1 MFWRLFATYLLL
13 VAAVVGLVG
22 IALYQRAEVL
32 FYESVQEVAAIVVV
46 VLGLAAGAAY
56 LLARRF
62 TRPLQ
67 ALMDGARRIAAG
79 DFQHQIRSRGPRELA
94 ALAEAFNAMSR
105 RLAETFNLLEHDR
118 EQLRAILSGMV
129 EGVVAI
135 DEQHRIVFAN
145 QRAGELLGFDRK
157 AVVHQSLEQAL
168 RQPGLLEI
176 IQKGLAASEPY
187 REELE
192 WKGPPPRSLRVYVS
206 RFQGHG
212 MPGAVIVLHDTTE
225 LRQAERLRQDFVAN
239 VSHELKTP
247 LAVIKSSVET
257 LVDGAAEEPESRHLF
272 LQQIVREADRLE
284 ELIKDLLSLA
294 RIESG
299 HLRLEPQAIP
309 LERAISECLERH
321 HPRAESKTL
330 TLVEKPPKDGP
341 ADLAVWADP
350 DALRQVLDNLVDNAI
365 KYTPNGGRITIRWSG
380 TADTVSFEVEDT
392 GVGIPAA
399 DLPRVFERFYRVD
412 KARSRAVG
420 GTGLGLAIVKHLVQA
435 MKGQVRASSTVGK
448 GTTFRVTLPRALP
461 LTAPPPAERSRDR
474 TSESTV
480 ERTAERPGERTSERI
495 ADRPSDLSAE
505 QPAGQ
510 SPTTAPV

>member
-1 MFWRLFATYLLL
+1 
-13 VAAVVGLVG
+13 
-22 IALYQRAEVL
+22 
-32 FYESVQEVAAIVVV
+32 
-46 VLGLAAGAAY
+46 
-56 LLARRF
+56 
-62 TRPLQ
+62 
-67 ALMDGARRIAAG
+67 
-79 DFQHQIRSRGPRELA
+79 
-94 ALAEAFNAMSR
+94 
-105 RLAETFNLLEHDR
+105 
-118 EQLRAILSGMV
+118 
-129 EGVVAI
+129 
-135 DEQHRIVFAN
+135 
-145 QRAGELLGFDRK
+145 
-157 AVVHQSLEQAL
+157 
-168 RQPGLLEI
+168 
-176 IQKGLAASEPY
+176 
-187 REELE
+187 
-192 WKGPPPRSLRVYVS
+192 
-206 RFQGHG
+206 

-247 LAVIKSSVET
+247 LAVIKSSIET
-257 LVDGAAEEPESRHLF
+257 LVDGAVEEPESRHLF

-341 ADLAVWADP
+341 PDLAVWADP

-435 MKGQVRASSTVGK
+435 MKGQVRATSTVGK
-448 GTTFRVTLPRALP
+448 GTTFRVTLPRAVP
-461 LTAPPPAERSRDR
+461 LTAPNPAGPAADRSNEATAERSAQGR
-474 TSESTV
+474 
-480 ERTAERPGERTSERI
+480 SERSSG
-495 ADRPSDLSAE
+495 RPAEHSAE

-510 SPTTAPV
+510 SAPAAPV